1 MQAITFKKNQE
12 LEGTVLDL
20 SSQGEGVVK
29 VDGFAFFVAGALPQE
44 IIRFKVI
51 KVGKRFG
58 YGRLL
63 EIMQPSQNRVEI
75 RDNLGSQIGTMTL
88 QHLSY
93 PGQLAFK
100 QKLVQEDFA
109 RIGHFTDVTVKETLA
124 APSPWGYRNKAQVP
138 LRQVKGQLETGF
150 FRRLSHDL
158 VPIENFHIQDPF
170 IDQIILIVRDIL
182 RDFNLSAYDEKSGRG
197 LLRHLV
203 VKRGHYSGQVMII
216 LVVNG
221 DKLPKQEQVVE
232 KIVAQVPGLVSL
244 ILNINRSKGNAILG
258 RQEKVLWGQATY
270 HDQML
275 GLDFEISAQSFYQVN
290 TPQAEELYRLALA
303 AADLQGH
310 ERVLDAYCGIGT
322 ISLALAQQAKEVYA
336 MEIVPQAIEMAKLN
350 AQVNALTNVHF
361 EAGKAEVILPKWQEQ
376 GLDFDVAVVDPP
388 RKGLDRTF
396 VDTLID
402 LNPGKIVYVSC
413 NPATCARDC
422 AIFAEAGYE
431 VKTIKPVDIFPQT
444 VHVECVVL
452 IEKNEL

>member
-109 RIGHFTDVTVKETLA
+109 RIGHFTDVTVQETLA

-158 VPIENFHIQDPF
+158 VPIENFHIQDPV

-182 RDFNLSAYDEKSGRG
+182 RDFNLSAYDEKSGKG

-275 GLDFEISAQSFYQVN
+275 GLDFEISGQSFYQVN

-322 ISLALAQQAKEVYA
+322 ISLALAQSAKKVYA
-336 MEIVPQAIEMAKLN
+336 MEIVPAAVEMARMN
-350 AQVNALTNVHF
+350 AQLNGIDRAVF
-361 EAGKAEVILPKWQEQ
+361 EVGKAEDWLAKWNQA
-376 GLDFDVAVVDPP
+376 GIHFDVVVVDPP
-388 RKGLDRTF
+388 RKGLDPSF
-396 VDTLID
+396 VQALIQQD
-402 LNPGKIVYVSC
+402 PDRIVYVSC
-413 NPATCARDC
+413 NPSTQARDC
-422 AIFAEAGYE
+422 QLLNQAGYE
-431 VKTIKPVDIFPQT
+431 IRHIQPVDLFPQT
-444 VHVECVVL
+444 VHVEAVTLLV
-452 IEKNEL
+452 KAR